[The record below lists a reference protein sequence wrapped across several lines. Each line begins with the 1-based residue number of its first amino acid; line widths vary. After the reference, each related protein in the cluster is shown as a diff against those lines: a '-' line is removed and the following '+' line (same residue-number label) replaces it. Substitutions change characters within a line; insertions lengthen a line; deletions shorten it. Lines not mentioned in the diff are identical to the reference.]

1 MKVSVNRSALAEALG
16 LITSVVP
23 TRTPKPILKCVRI
36 AASGKE
42 MRIQATNLELG
53 LDYVVSQV
61 EVGREGEVVVEAE
74 RLAAI
79 VRESAEDVLVLESS
93 DTTCEIRGADSHFKI
108 YGQDPKQYP
117 KGAVVRAGAR
127 RSDHQSRPAPDGH

>member
-1 MKVSVNRSALAEALG
+1 MKVSINRSALAEALG

-23 TRTPKPILKCVRI
+23 TRTPKPILKCLRI

-53 LDYVVSQV
+53 LDYLVSQV
-61 EVGREGEVVVEAE
+61 EVADEGETVVEAE

-79 VRESAEDVLVLESS
+79 VR
-93 DTTCEIRGADSHFKI
+93 
-108 YGQDPKQYP
+108 
-117 KGAVVRAGAR
+117 
-127 RSDHQSRPAPDGH
+127 